1 MIRKIMYWVLVSPF
15 IVVGAFTSSIAWVD
29 RKLFD
34 SQSVERYFLWCE
46 KVSKI
51 KR

>member
-1 MIRKIMYWVLVSPF
+1 MIRKIKYWALVSPF
-15 IVVGAFTSSIAWVD
+15 IVIGAFTSSIAWVD
-29 RKLFD
+29 RKLRD
-34 SQSVERYFLWCE
+34 SETIERYFLWCE